1 MGAGRLG
8 LPVRPP
14 AAQGEGMGAGAP
26 GRPEVR
32 AERDAAARGGV
43 RAAQGE
49 AMASSGER
57 LRAMGGEEGGN
68 NHS

>member
-1 MGAGRLG
+1 
-8 LPVRPP
+8 
-14 AAQGEGMGAGAP
+14 MGAGAP

-68 NHS
+68 NRS

>member
-1 MGAGRLG
+1 MRRKG
-8 LPVRPP
+8 
-14 AAQGEGMGAGAP
+14 GAGAP

-32 AERDAAARGGV
+32 AEHDAVARGGA

-49 AMASSGER
+49 AMVAHGER

-68 NHS
+68 NRS